1 MNGFVSHVPCL
12 LCVCLGTP
20 ILPEALYESSFRYSF
35 WIAWTCSKKS
45 YREIDKAI
53 WLSTPCQHYS
63 VIKLS
68 PMFFQS
74 AAGRNHETMRRRRHF
89 AWGSRPLETSQKGPK
104 MCIENPQGHTEVA
117 NGKWP
122 KPCWLIHAGQWV
134 FFPGWMHGQRIET
147 WGPVSWQMAWQVVNL
162 SWGVFP
168 FSTKTSQPLW
178 SQFFQGSYWN
188 PKTEAP
194 SGIWIGEHTSSLGAH
209 PSWWQWNRMGSGS
222 NLMCFSEAGT
232 FNVGNWKMCWLVVS
246 SNKQ

>member
-12 LCVCLGTP
+12 LCACLGTP

-35 WIAWTCSKKS
+35 WIARTCSKKS

-68 PMFFQS
+68 PMFFS
-74 AAGRNHETMRRRRHF
+74 ERSRKKPRNH
-89 AWGSRPLETSQKGPK
+89 ALETALCVGQPSFGDFAEGPNY

-122 KPCWLIHAGQWV
+122 KPCWLMIIFHELRIPMNWQRVLNTAQWV
-134 FFPGWMHGQRIET
+134 VFPGWLHGQRIET
-147 WGPVSWQMAWQVVNL
+147 WGPLSWKMAWQVANL
-162 SWGVFP
+162 SWSVFP

-178 SQFFQGSYWN
+178 SQFF
-188 PKTEAP
+188 
-194 SGIWIGEHTSSLGAH
+194 
-209 PSWWQWNRMGSGS
+209 
-222 NLMCFSEAGT
+222 
-232 FNVGNWKMCWLVVS
+232 
-246 SNKQ
+246 